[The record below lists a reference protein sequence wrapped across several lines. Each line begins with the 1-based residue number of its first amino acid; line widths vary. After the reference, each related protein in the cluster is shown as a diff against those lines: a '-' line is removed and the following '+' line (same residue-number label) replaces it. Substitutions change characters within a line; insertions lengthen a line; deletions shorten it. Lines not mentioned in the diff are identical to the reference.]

1 MILLS
6 LRRVNS
12 GAEFALSLIV
22 TILVNNVS
30 SFESELL
37 DSDGLDYSREAEE
50 GSKLCSVLN
59 NLMLNES
66 LCQTDVTGIVIS
78 YARMSLGFT
87 LKVAFW

>member
-50 GSKLCSVLN
+50 GSKLFSVLN
-59 NLMLNES
+59 HLILNES
-66 LCQTDVTGIVIS
+66 LCQ
-78 YARMSLGFT
+78 RRL
-87 LKVAFW
+87 LE